1 MKLVFATTN
10 AHKLHEVRTMLP
22 HLDIVDLNGIGFTE
36 EVEETGVSFEENAYI
51 KAKAVFDFCGLPTM
65 AEDSGLCCEGIGG
78 DPGIYTARY
87 GGLPVNHD
95 RNMDKLLSALKGK
108 SRKAFFRTVA
118 CFIMIEDGEETST
131 FFDGEIHGEISL
143 DKRGGKGFGYDPIF
157 IPEDH
162 TTTFAEML
170 DEEKASMSHRGRAML
185 LFGDYIKNLNR
196 QLYK

>member
-10 AHKLHEVRTMLP
+10 AHKLHEVRAMLP
-22 HLDIVDLNGIGFTE
+22 DIDIVDLNSIDFTD
-36 EVEETGVSFEENAYI
+36 EVEETGTSFEENAYI

-95 RNMDKLLSALKGK
+95 RNMDKLLSALQGK

-118 CFIMIEDGEETST
+118 CFITIEDGEETST

-143 DKRGGKGFGYDPIF
+143 DKRGNGGFGYDPIF
-157 IPEDH
+157 IPEH
-162 TTTFAEML
+162 HATTFAEMS
-170 DEEKASMSHRGRAML
+170 DEDKASMSHRGKAML
-185 LFGDYIKNLNR
+185 LFGDYIKNVNR
-196 QLYK
+196 